1 MIRTVSAGVLFWGCG
16 TGGHE
21 AVGVLPGLSQ
31 YAVLV
36 WGATVGQNSYDV
48 CQVVENV
55 NPNVANSSLN
65 SSGFSE
71 NLPNLS
77 LQIPT
82 SPISRRHT
90 L

>member
-1 MIRTVSAGVLFWGCG
+1 M
-16 TGGHE
+16 
-21 AVGVLPGLSQ
+21 LPGLSQ

-82 SPISRRHT
+82 SPIVGDTHSSNCPFRKPLPGGCRS
-90 L
+90 LMM